1 MTEQNMTSFER
12 RASYSLASIYS
23 LRMMGLFMILPVF
36 SLYAHQLEHTTPI
49 LLGLA
54 LGAYGLT
61 QALFQIP
68 FGMLSDRFGRKPII
82 TLGLLI
88 FALGSI
94 VAANADSIITVILG
108 RAMQGSGAIA
118 AAIMA
123 LTADLTREEHR
134 AKAMAVIGMSIGVSF
149 ALSLVLGPVLHDWI
163 GVQGIFWL
171 TAILAF
177 GGIFMLHFAVPQPN
191 QSIVHRDAE
200 PVREYFRA
208 VLTDSQLLRLD
219 AGVFVQHMIL
229 TASFVVLPF
238 ALKDYAGIAVA
249 DHWHIYLPV
258 LLISM
263 AFMVPLVVLAEKY
276 RHIKQV
282 YVGAIS
288 LIMLGQLG
296 LAVFYDSVVGLFLM
310 LLVFF
315 LAFNVL
321 EALLPSLVA
330 KFAPADKKGTAM
342 GVYSTSQFSGAFVG
356 GLAGGAIY
364 GMIGLHA
371 VFILCAVMALVWVIL
386 AATMETPRY
395 LSNFMIHTGHLSE
408 SKQVDIKSQLEVM
421 AGVHEVT
428 IVDEE
433 GTVYLKIDSRVADR
447 QALETFSH
455 YQSDQSADVK

>member
-1 MTEQNMTSFER
+1 MTQDNMTAFER

-36 SLYAHQLEHTTPI
+36 SLYADQLAHTTPL

-68 FGMLSDRFGRKPII
+68 FGLLSDRFGRKPVI
-82 TLGLLI
+82 TFGLLV

-94 VAANADSIITVILG
+94 VAANADSIMTVILG
-108 RAMQGSGAIA
+108 RALQGSGAIA

-134 AKAMAVIGMSIGVSF
+134 AKAMAVIGMSIGLSF
-149 ALSLVLGPVLHDWI
+149 AVSLVLGPVLHDWI
-163 GVQGIFWL
+163 GVNGIFWL
-171 TAILAF
+171 TAILAV
-177 GGIFMLHFAVPQPN
+177 GGIFMLHFAVPNPE

-200 PVREYFRA
+200 PVLEYFRA
-208 VLTDSQLLRLD
+208 VLTDTQLLRLD
-219 AGVFVQHMIL
+219 LGVFVQHMIL

-238 ALKDYAGIAVA
+238 ALKDFAAIPVSE
-249 DHWHIYLPV
+249 HWHIYLPV

-263 AFMVPLVVLAEKY
+263 AFMIPLVVLAEKY
-276 RHIKQV
+276 RQIKQV
-282 YVGAIS
+282 YIGAIS
-288 LIMLGQLG
+288 LIIFGQFG
-296 LAVFYDSVVGLFLM
+296 LAAFYDSVTGLFLM

-342 GVYSTSQFSGAFVG
+342 GVYSTSQFSGAFFG
-356 GLAGGAIY
+356 GVAGGAMY
-364 GMIGLHA
+364 GSLGLGA
-371 VFILCAVMALVWVIL
+371 VFILCGVMAVIWVVL
-386 AATMETPRY
+386 AATMQTPRY
-395 LSNFMIHTGHLSE
+395 LSNFMIHIGHLNVSE
-408 SKQVDIKSQLEVM
+408 QQEMQDRLENM
-421 AGVHEVT
+421 QGVHDVT
-428 IVDEE
+428 IIDQE
-433 GTVYLKIDSRVADR
+433 GTAYLKIDSRVADKS
-447 QALETFSH
+447 ALEAL
-455 YQSDQSADVK
+455 ADH